1 MGPVVPESFRPWY
14 LPNVPSN
21 PVILNFKQIIESIRE
36 RRNARRPTPAL
47 ILLYTGIDIAGWLA
61 AEDPSEGVAKRFTA
75 WVDRYMLPAPG
86 IECSA
91 LDLYGARCGLLHSM
105 SPSSNL
111 SDGDKVVLLCYA
123 WGDSRATD
131 LKALIL
137 TGGMANR
144 VAVQGEALIEAFE
157 AGLYKFFDE
166 VQSDAQLQA
175 RVVERGER
183 VFGEL
188 SSDSVRK
195 LHEWG
200 KRMLGEG

>member
-1 MGPVVPESFRPWY
+1 MPP
-14 LPNVPSN
+14 N

-36 RRNARRPTPAL
+36 CRNARRPTPAL
-47 ILLYTGIDIAGWLA
+47 ILLYAGIDIAGWLA
-61 AEDPSEGVAKRFTA
+61 AEDPSESVGKRFTA

-91 LDLYGARCGLLHSM
+91 LDFYGARCGLLHSM

-111 SDGDKVVLLCYA
+111 SEGGKVAQLSYA

-137 TGGMANR
+137 TGQMANR

-157 AGLYKFFDE
+157 AGLYKFFDD
-166 VQSDAQLQA
+166 VQSDPQLQA
-175 RVVERGER
+175 RVTERGEC

-200 KRMLGEG
+200 KRMLGED